1 MRFQD
6 SFLRLVFVFTA
17 VFTAE
22 IPQVGATEALPVEI
36 MPIGDSIT
44 RGSWTPYSV
53 RNDVPGG
60 YRKTLFQQLVATGA
74 TVDFVGDKS
83 DNAAAAIDPHHN
95 GNDGWRTDQMLAAL
109 PTWLAADPDVV
120 LLKAGTNDIL
130 QQKTVPDILRNLE
143 NLILETVYDN
153 SVVHRVESTLDR
165 ELIYNIEHAIHHMA
179 MIKIGL
185 KVLAPELHL
194 PENFGVAPSTIRYR
208 HQTGIN
214 H

>member
-1 MRFQD
+1 MNLVIVLENTLSMVKDYLREMEADKYKQPMDLFSNSSIGQHTRHIVE
-6 SFLRLVFVFTA
+6 FLQCLIEQCPARVVNY
-17 VFTAE
+17 E
-22 IPQVGATEALPVEI
+22 NRKRNRRIEEDPQYTIECIDQIIEKLHSGTLP
-36 MPIGDSIT
+36 
-44 RGSWTPYSV
+44 
-53 RNDVPGG
+53 
-60 YRKTLFQQLVATGA
+60 
-74 TVDFVGDKS
+74 
-83 DNAAAAIDPHHN
+83 
-95 GNDGWRTDQMLAAL
+95 
-109 PTWLAADPDVV
+109 
-120 LLKAGTNDIL
+120 
-130 QQKTVPDILRNLE
+130 E

-153 SVVHRVESTLDR
+153 SIVHRVESTLDR